1 MSGRGRMRGTNAMTT
16 RRIAL
21 GALALA
27 ATLVT
32 GIAADAKEWKK
43 IRFGTEGAYAP
54 FNYVTPEGE
63 LAGFD
68 IDIANALC
76 VELNVEC
83 ELVQQD
89 WDGMIPALMANKYD
103 AIIASMSITDER
115 KQRIDFTDKY
125 YNTPTRLAAKK
136 GSGIAGTPESM
147 SGLKIGVQRETVQD
161 RYATDVFEPAGAEIV
176 RYGTGD
182 EANLDLVAGRVDA
195 RLEDSVV
202 LSENLLKKGE
212 GSDFEFVGPPYTD
225 PKWFG
230 YGAGIGVRK
239 GETDLVELLNK
250 GISALRANGKYE
262 EIQKKYFDFDV
273 YGS

>member
-1 MSGRGRMRGTNAMTT
+1 MVT
-16 RRIAL
+16 RRFTL
-21 GALALA
+21 GACALA
-27 ATLVT
+27 AALFV
-32 GIAADAKEWKK
+32 GVGADAKEWKK

-54 FNYVTPEGE
+54 FNYMTPEGE

-68 IDIANALC
+68 VDIANALC

-103 AIIASMSITDER
+103 AIIASMSITEER
-115 KQRIDFTDKY
+115 KQSIDFTNKY

-136 GSGIAGTPESM
+136 GSDIDGTPESLA
-147 SGLKIGVQRETVQD
+147 GKRIGVQRETVQD
-161 RYATDVFEPAGAEIV
+161 RYATDIFEPAGAEIV

-182 EANLDLVAGRVDA
+182 EANLDLVSGRLDA

-202 LSENLLKKGE
+202 LSENLLKRDE
-212 GSDFEFVGPPYTD
+212 GADFEFVGPPFTD

-230 YGAGIGVRK
+230 NGAGIGVRK
-239 GETDLVELLNK
+239 GETELVELLNK
-250 GISALRANGKYE
+250 GIAALRANGKYQ
-262 EIQKKYFDFDV
+262 EIEKKYFDFDV

>member
-1 MSGRGRMRGTNAMTT
+1 MAT
-16 RRIAL
+16 RRFTLGAIAL
-21 GALALA
+21 TAALVAGN
-27 ATLVT
+27 V
-32 GIAADAKEWKK
+32 ADAKEWKT

-68 IDIANALC
+68 VDIANALC

-125 YNTPTRLAAKK
+125 YNTPTRLVAKK
-136 GSGIAGTPESM
+136 GSGIDGTPESL
-147 SGLKIGVQRETVQD
+147 SGKKIGVQRETVQD
-161 RYATDVFEPAGAEIV
+161 RYATEVFEPAGAEIV

-182 EANLDLVAGRVDA
+182 EANLDLVAGRVDV

-202 LSENLLKKGE
+202 LSENFLKKDE
-212 GSDFEFVGPPYTD
+212 GTDFEFIGPPFSD

-250 GISALRANGKYE
+250 GITALRANGKYD

>member
-1 MSGRGRMRGTNAMTT
+1 MAT
-16 RRIAL
+16 RRLAL
-21 GALALA
+21 GAVALA
-27 ATLVT
+27 ASLFV
-32 GIAADAKEWKK
+32 GGLAEAKEWKTV
-43 IRFGTEGAYAP
+43 RFGTEGAYAP
-54 FNYVTPEGE
+54 FNYVTPDGE

-68 IDIANALC
+68 VDIAKALC
-76 VELNVEC
+76 AELKVEC

-115 KQRIDFTDKY
+115 RQRIDFTDKY
-125 YNTPTRLAAKK
+125 YKTPTRLAAKK
-136 GSGIAGTPESM
+136 GSGIDGTPESL
-147 SGLKIGVQRETVQD
+147 SGKKIGVQRETVQD
-161 RYATDVFEPAGAEIV
+161 RYATDVFEAAGAEIV

-182 EANLDLVAGRVDA
+182 EANLDLASGRIDV

-202 LSENLLKKGE
+202 LTENFLKKAE
-212 GSDFEFVGPPYTD
+212 GAEFEFIGPVFLD
-225 PKWFG
+225 QKWFG

-250 GISALRANGKYE
+250 GIAAIRANGKYD

-273 YGS
+273 YGG